1 MSDEEK
7 APYQKAHAELKAAQA
22 VSTQSGP
29 MEPSKPGPRLQ
40 SEVGDSDGNSDDDD
54 DEDDDGDFMAPC
66 GERDKEEAGSSKRR
80 RQRGL

>member
-29 MEPSKPGPRLQ
+29 MAPSKPGPRLQ
-40 SEVGDSDGNSDDDD
+40 SEVGDSEGNSDDDD
-54 DEDDDGDFMAPC
+54 DEDDDDFMVPC
-66 GERDKEEAGSSKRR
+66 GKRDKEEAGPSKRG